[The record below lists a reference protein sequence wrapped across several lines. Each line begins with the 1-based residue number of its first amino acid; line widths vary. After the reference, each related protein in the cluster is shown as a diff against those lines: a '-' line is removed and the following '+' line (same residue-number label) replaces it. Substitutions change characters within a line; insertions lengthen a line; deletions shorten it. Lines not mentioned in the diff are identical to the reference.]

1 MNKYEAENYLLEKYD
16 SLLRKYLDLHSK
28 AFEYERITR
37 VDIGIMLVKVF
48 NKRMSF
54 FAFDFI
60 LSWINAFMFYW
71 FGNVLQAILNLIVS
85 PYNAFKYANKEVSMK
100 KCFKDYYFLLK
111 HYKELRAFYNQFV
124 SFKKEFD
131 KEKEEVLDVSWN
143 IVS

>member
-28 AFEYERITR
+28 AFEYERIAR

-54 FAFDFI
+54 FTFYFI
-60 LSWINAFMFYW
+60 LKWFNAFVFYW
-71 FGNVLQAILNLIVS
+71 LGVALQAIVILIVS
-85 PYNAFKYANKEVSMK
+85 PYKSFQYANKEVSMK

-131 KEKEEVLDVSWN
+131 KYKERDLNDE
-143 IVS
+143 

>member
-1 MNKYEAENYLLEKYD
+1 MNKYEAENYLLDKYK
-16 SLLRKYLDLHSK
+16 SLISEYSNLHSK
-28 AFEYERITR
+28 VFEDELTTK
-37 VDIGIMLVKVF
+37 VDVGRMVLKVF

-54 FAFDFI
+54 FTFGFI
-60 LSWINAFMFYW
+60 VKWLNAFIFYW

-85 PYNAFKYANKEVSMK
+85 PYNAFKYADQEVSMK

-131 KEKEEVLDVSWN
+131 KEKED
-143 IVS
+143 

>member
-1 MNKYEAENYLLEKYD
+1 MNKYQAANYLLEKYD

-54 FAFDFI
+54 FTFGFI
-60 LSWINAFMFYW
+60 VKWLYVFMFYW
-71 FGNVLQAILNLIVS
+71 LGVVLQAIVILIVS
-85 PYNAFKYANKEVSMK
+85 PYKSFQYANKEVSMK
-100 KCFKDYYFLLK
+100 KCFKDCYFLLK

-131 KEKEEVLDVSWN
+131 KEKED
-143 IVS
+143 

>member
-1 MNKYEAENYLLEKYD
+1 MNKYQAENYLLEKYD

-54 FAFDFI
+54 FTFGFI
-60 LSWINAFMFYW
+60 VKWLYVFMFYW
-71 FGNVLQAILNLIVS
+71 LGVVLQAIVILIVS
-85 PYNAFKYANKEVSMK
+85 PYKSFQYANKEVSMK
-100 KCFKDYYFLLK
+100 KCFKDCYFLLK

-131 KEKEEVLDVSWN
+131 KEKED
-143 IVS
+143 

>member
-1 MNKYEAENYLLEKYD
+1 MNKTKAENYLLDKYEPLI
-16 SLLRKYLDLHSK
+16 SEYSNLHSV
-28 AFEYERITR
+28 FEDELNTKIDVGRM
-37 VDIGIMLVKVF
+37 VLKVF

-54 FAFDFI
+54 LTFGFI
-60 LSWINAFMFYW
+60 VKWLKCLIFYW

-100 KCFKDYYFLLK
+100 KCFKDYYFILK

-131 KEKEEVLDVSWN
+131 KEKED
-143 IVS
+143 